1 MKAVSDEV
9 LARSR
14 RTPKHVFGCAVSG
27 NASRISRIY
36 ALNALKRVKTPV
48 AVKATLPTFRFFVYR
63 AYHRTVKRTSSALRG

>member
-27 NASRISRIY
+27 NASRISQIY

-48 AVKATLPTFRFFVYR
+48 AVKATLPFLCLP
-63 AYHRTVKRTSSALRG
+63 RTMKRTSSALRG